1 MTDILNRNL
10 IVVAELES
18 YKPPI
23 VSIQELPDLLIEHVI
38 YVLGLIVLE
47 ILQYLILYI
56 PEVNVNTALLIFLT
70 WNVLGLIL
78 NVSYW

>member
-38 YVLGLIVLE
+38 YVLGLLVLE

-70 WNVLGLIL
+70 RNVLGLIV
-78 NVSYW
+78 NASY

>member
-70 WNVLGLIL
+70 
-78 NVSYW
+78 